1 MFFKHQTHRVRG
13 SGGAKHGQLAQTLGG
28 FGALVPQTTAEPQ
41 GPPDWRVCL
50 QTARVELGPSE
61 SAARSETGL
70 GLPDSPS
77 DRRQKTEARNAEQGM
92 RS

>member
-1 MFFKHQTHRVRG
+1 MG
-13 SGGAKHGQLAQTLGG
+13 NLSG

-50 QTARVELGPSE
+50 QAARVELGPSE

-77 DRRQKTEARNAEQGM
+77 GRRQKNGSKECRTGNEVIGDGQM
-92 RS
+92 DQ